1 MNITIAVF
9 AIIQSERS
17 NKILRP
23 KRSLVEKMC
32 VVFDVLSRMFERP
45 WHGVQRLLPP
55 KEGAGWARDRERL
68 KTKKIWYSLAYF
80 PGFRKISNWFC
91 TRPYF
96 GSEKWR
102 FLFFSLFCFSLV
114 SYCCG
119 MANISHSI
127 STTVGSTTTPIFSST
142 ALQLLVI
149 YSNLSFVLST
159 TPFSQSIFLELF
171 SVLQIM

>member
-1 MNITIAVF
+1 MNITIVDF

-55 KEGAGWARDRERL
+55 KEGAGWGRDRERL

-102 FLFFSLFCFSLV
+102 FLFFLSFFVFPSLAIAVEWRTLVIPSARLLVRQQLV
-114 SYCCG
+114 S
-119 MANISHSI
+119 S
-127 STTVGSTTTPIFSST
+127 VV
-142 ALQLLVI
+142 QL
-149 YSNLSFVLST
+149 YSF
-159 TPFSQSIFLELF
+159 
-171 SVLQIM
+171 